1 MLAMQL
7 LSPVPVDEHDPL
19 VVSELPEPEPGPGQI
34 LLTVRACGVCH
45 TDLHTV
51 EGDLPLPRLP
61 LAPGHQVVG
70 VVKALGA
77 GVTRFQVGDRG
88 GVAWVHATCGA
99 CRFCRSGQENL
110 CAEARF
116 TGLHEHGGY
125 AGAMLARADF
135 AFALPAEF
143 TDEQAAPL
151 LCAGIIG
158 YRALRLSQVQPGQR
172 LGLFGFGASAHITIQ
187 VARRLGCEVFVFTR
201 SPAHQAHAA
210 SLGAVWTGTA
220 QETPPHLL
228 DAAINFTPSGAITL
242 DALRVLE
249 RGGVVALAGIH
260 SSPIP
265 EFDYRLLYGERQ
277 LRSVTNATRQD
288 AEELLTLA
296 TQIPIQTE
304 VEVFSLLEANQVLRR
319 LKRSQITG
327 AAVLQCST

>member
-7 LSPVPVDEHDPL
+7 LSPVSVDECDPL

-77 GVTRFQVGDRG
+77 DVARFQVGDRV

-125 AGAMLARADF
+125 AAAMLARADF

-143 TDEQAAPL
+143 ADEQAAPL
-151 LCAGIIG
+151 LCAGVIG

-187 VARRLGCEVFVFTR
+187 VARHLGCEVHVFTR

-220 QETPPHLL
+220 QETLPHLL
-228 DAAINFTPSGAITL
+228 DAAINFTPSGAIAL

-249 RGGVVALAGIH
+249 RGGAVVMAGIH

-288 AEELLTLA
+288 AEELLALA
-296 TQIPIQTE
+296 TQIPLQTE
-304 VEVFSLLEANQVLRR
+304 VEVFSLLEANQALRR